1 MTPPMASLFD
11 RTVAVTD
18 RGGGRYDARIMPEW
32 MGPAAPNG
40 GILAATMLR
49 AAESE
54 LGRAAPPA
62 RTVAAHYFEA
72 PASGPARLHVE
83 VLRRG
88 KRVSACEVRLIQDD
102 RLVSSATF
110 VFSAPREQA
119 TTLRRVLLDDL
130 PDPATVPELDLRRL
144 PGAPPVFEAVELRPT
159 LGEPPFTGAAE
170 AITGGWMALRDDDAP
185 LDPARLCALADLW
198 WPAVFSMVE
207 GRAAVPTIQLTVYLR
222 SVARAVHPPVFARFE
237 TRVIAEA
244 HLEESGELWSAA
256 GELLV
261 ESRQLALLPAPR

>member
-1 MTPPMASLFD
+1 MTAPGTSLFD
-11 RTVAVTD
+11 RSVAVTS
-18 RGGGRYDARIMPEW
+18 RGDGAYDAWILAEW
-32 MGPAAPNG
+32 TGPAAPNG

-49 AAESE
+49 AAEAE
-54 LGRAAPPA
+54 LGPGAPPA

-72 PASGPARLHVE
+72 PAPGPAQLQVE

-88 KRVSACEVRLIQDD
+88 KRVSACEVRLSQDE
-102 RLVSSATF
+102 RLASSATF
-110 VFSAPREQA
+110 LFSASRDQA
-119 TTLRRVLLDDL
+119 ATLRRAPLDAP
-130 PDPATVPELDLRRL
+130 PDPASVPELDFRRL
-144 PGAPPVFEAVELRPT
+144 PGAPPVFKALELRPT
-159 LGEPPFTGAAE
+159 LGAPPFTGAGE

-198 WPAVFSMVE
+198 WPAVFSMIDA
-207 GRAAVPTIQLTVYLR
+207 RAAVPTIQLTVYLR
-222 SVARAVHPPVFARFE
+222 SVARAVRPPVFARFE

-244 HLEESGELWSAA
+244 HLEESGELWSAG

>member
-1 MTPPMASLFD
+1 MTPPSSLFD
-11 RTVAVTD
+11 RTVAVAE
-18 RGGGRYDARIMPEW
+18 RGGGRYDARIMADW

-49 AAESE
+49 AAEAE
-54 LGRAAPPA
+54 LGPGAPPA

-72 PASGPARLHVE
+72 PAVGRARLHVE

-88 KRVSACEVRLIQDD
+88 KRVSACEVRLVQDD

-110 VFSAPREQA
+110 MFSAPREQA
-119 TTLRRVLLDDL
+119 ATVRRGPLDDV
-130 PDPATVPELDLRRL
+130 PDPATLPELDFRHL
-144 PGAPPVFEAVELRPT
+144 PGTPPVFKALELRPT

-170 AITGGWMALRDDDAP
+170 ALTGGWMALRDDDAP

-198 WPAVFSMVE
+198 WPAVFSMVD
-207 GRAAVPTIQLTVYLR
+207 GRAAVPTISLTVYLR
-222 SVARAVHPPVFARFE
+222 SVARAVRPPVFARFE
-237 TRVIAEA
+237 TRVIAEG

-261 ESRQLALLPAPR
+261 ESRQLALLLPATR

>member
-1 MTPPMASLFD
+1 MTAPNASLFD
-11 RTVAVTD
+11 RTVAVTN
-18 RGGGRYDARIMPEW
+18 RGEGRYDARVMPEW

-49 AAESE
+49 AAEAE
-54 LGRAAPPA
+54 LGPAAPPA
-62 RTVAAHYFEA
+62 RTVAAHYLEA
-72 PASGPARLHVE
+72 PAAGPAQLHVE

-88 KRVSACEVRLIQDD
+88 KRVSACDVRLSQDD
-102 RLVSSATF
+102 RLVSTATF

-119 TTLRRVLLDDL
+119 ATLARVPLHEL
-130 PDPATVPELDLRRL
+130 PDPATVPEFDFRRL
-144 PGAPPVFEAVELRPT
+144 PGAPPVFKALELRPT
-159 LGEPPFTGAAE
+159 LGEPPFTGGAE

-198 WPAVFSMVE
+198 WPAVFSIID
-207 GRAAVPTIQLTVYLR
+207 GRAAVPTIALTVYLR
-222 SVARAVHPPVFARFE
+222 SVARAVRPPVFARFE
-237 TRVIAEA
+237 TRVIAEG
-244 HLEESGELWSAA
+244 HLEESGELWSGA

>member
-1 MTPPMASLFD
+1 MTAPKASLFD
-11 RTVAVTD
+11 RTVAVSA
-18 RGGGRYDARIMPEW
+18 RGAGRYDARILPEW

-49 AAESE
+49 AAEAE
-54 LGRAAPPA
+54 LGPTAPPA

-72 PASGPARLHVE
+72 PAAGPARLRVE

-88 KRVSACEVRLIQDD
+88 KRVSACEVRLEQGD

-110 VFSAPREQA
+110 MFSAPREQA
-119 TTLRRVLLDDL
+119 ATLRRVPLDAF
-130 PDPATVPELDLRRL
+130 PDPATVPEFDHRRL
-144 PGAPPVFEAVELRPT
+144 PGAPPMFAAIELRPT
-159 LGEPPFTGAAE
+159 LGALPFTGATE
-170 AITGGWMALRDDDAP
+170 AITGGWMALRNDDAP

-198 WPAVFSMVE
+198 WPAVFSMID
-207 GRAAVPTIQLTVYLR
+207 GRAAVPTIALTVYLR
-222 SVARAVHPPVFARFE
+222 SVARAVRPPVFARFE
-237 TRVIAEA
+237 TRLIAEG
-244 HLEESGELWSAA
+244 HLEESGELWSGA